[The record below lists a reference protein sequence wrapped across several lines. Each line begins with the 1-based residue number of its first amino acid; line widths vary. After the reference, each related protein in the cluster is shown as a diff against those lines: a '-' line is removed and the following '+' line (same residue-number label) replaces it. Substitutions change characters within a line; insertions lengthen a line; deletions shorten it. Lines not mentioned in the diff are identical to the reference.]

1 MTMRGLRGTSHFAAL
16 LIAAVASTAGAQGR
30 QLFQWTG
37 DVDRE
42 VQIVMRGRDLW
53 TRNARNSD
61 DGRHW
66 DRVNGALPR
75 TDGRIIVR
83 LEDGR
88 GDADV
93 VQQPTSRNNYTAI
106 VRVRDRRGGM
116 DRYRLEAYW
125 RPAYQSRNGE
135 VYPANRD
142 DDDDGWYDGNR
153 GNGNGR
159 GIDNRDRADERGT
172 SGPYRPNPNSSRS
185 VMHWSGDVDDVLEIR
200 IQNQRIEY
208 RTVSGQQ
215 PRGVAVNSMNMP
227 QQRDITL
234 RVMENQGR
242 GDVRV
247 VQQPTIWNGYTTV
260 LRVNDPQGGYG
271 RYDFDLYW

>member
-1 MTMRGLRGTSHFAAL
+1 MTMRGLRRTSLSAAL
-16 LIAAVASTAGAQGR
+16 LVAAVASTASAQGR

-42 VQIVMRGRDLW
+42 VQIVMRGRDVW
-53 TRNARNSD
+53 TRDARNNNEQ
-61 DGRHW
+61 GRHW
-66 DRVNGALPR
+66 ERVNDALPR
-75 TDGRIIVR
+75 TDGMVVVR

-93 VQQPTSRNNYTAI
+93 VQQPNARNNYTTI
-106 VRVRDRRGGM
+106 VRLRDKRGGA
-116 DRYRLEAYW
+116 DRYRLDAYW
-125 RPAYQSRNGE
+125 RPMRGSWDNRNNGE
-135 VYPANRD
+135 VYPSNRD
-142 DDDDGWYDGNR
+142 GDDDGRYDR
-153 GNGNGR
+153 GNR

-172 SGPYRPNPNSSRS
+172 SGPYRPNSSRS
-185 VMHWSGDVDDVLEIR
+185 VLHWSGDVDDVLEIR
-200 IQNQRIEY
+200 IQNQRVEY

-215 PRGVAVNSMNMP
+215 PRGVQVSSLNVP
-227 QQRDITL
+227 QQRDLTL
-234 RVMENQGR
+234 RVTENQGR

-247 VQQPTIWNGYTTV
+247 VQQPSVWNGYTTV